1 MKIEHKKN
9 YILINSEENTFLDFL
24 AVLKKKHFNYTK
36 NHIIINISDKFNAS
50 KENIS
55 LFLEY
60 ADKHRANSKS
70 FVLVLKAINID
81 DFPEEL
87 NIVPT
92 LGEAEDVI
100 EMENIQRDLGF

>member
-1 MKIEHKKN
+1 MKTEHKKD

-24 AVLKKKHFNYTK
+24 AVFKKEHFNYTEK
-36 NHIIINISDKFNAS
+36 HLIINILDKFNAS
-50 KENIS
+50 KENIL

-60 ADKHRANSKS
+60 ADKHQANGTS
-70 FVLVLKAINID
+70 FVLVLKGVNID

-92 LGEAEDVI
+92 LVEAEDVI